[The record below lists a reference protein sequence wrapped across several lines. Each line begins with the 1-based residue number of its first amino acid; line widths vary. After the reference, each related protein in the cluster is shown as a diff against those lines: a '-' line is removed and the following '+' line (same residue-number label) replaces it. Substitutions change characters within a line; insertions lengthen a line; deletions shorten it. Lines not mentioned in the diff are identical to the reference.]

1 MRRNRDLWTVR
12 SKPGRATL
20 RPRCRLDTEAA
31 WHCRRCE
38 SRSVGHV
45 RQRDRGRV
53 EAPCEQTEGPIDRTS
68 ARRGGSRVRETR
80 RVLCGSFHLLLPGDK
95 ANPLLSNRRP
105 PRPSSRVFRV
115 RHSQNAYP
123 LRQRARHVPLF
134 ATFRTDDCQTRIPTN
149 RRRYCSLF
157 VFPPKSRRNSWRYR
171 SLN

>member
-1 MRRNRDLWTVR
+1 MFDSVIVAVLKRPV
-12 SKPGRATL
+12 SKRKDPLTERQPDEEGRESA
-20 RPRCRLDTEAA
+20 RLDE
-31 WHCRRCE
+31 CC
-38 SRSVGHV
+38 VG
-45 RQRDRGRV
+45 
-53 EAPCEQTEGPIDRTS
+53 
-68 ARRGGSRVRETR
+68 
-80 RVLCGSFHLLLPGDK
+80 LFHLLLPGDK
-95 ANPLLSNRRP
+95 ANQLLSNRRP

-134 ATFRTDDCQTRIPTN
+134 ATFRTDDWQTRIPTN